1 MSIHI
6 TLNGSRTSVADATT
20 LRQLVRWHSPEEPA
34 VAVALNQRFI
44 PRSEHGDVHLSEGDE
59 VELVTP
65 MQGG

>member
-6 TLNGSRTSVADATT
+6 TLNGSPASVAEALT
-20 LRQLVRWHSPEEPA
+20 LQQLIHLHSPGEPA
-34 VAVALNQRFI
+34 VAVALNRRFI
-44 PRSEHGDVHLSEGDE
+44 PRSEHGKVHLAEGDE